1 MNTLNIGQNR
11 FLQRKEFYTKFAQ
24 INTLKLSKT
33 ELIKLLKQYTEL
45 NNITYSDELFFTLN
59 ALHRDVMQLVCHDI
73 HETVSRVFGSIAV
86 FYYTHGVQLRINP
99 RDIALDVESS
109 VVGGELSEVEVDQG
123 LAKNCKLLAELS
135 KNIKKFID
143 IVEKKKTYYAA
154 TTENTRSIASLFK
167 DETSAN
173 EYVKS
178 QKAIKRVDPVR
189 NIEPIELTDFELQQM
204 RYRTEIEF

>member
-45 NNITYSDELFFTLN
+45 NNITCSHELFFTLN
-59 ALHRDVMQLVCHDI
+59 TLHRDVMQLVCHDI

-86 FYYTHGVQLRINP
+86 FYYTHGVQLRIEP
-99 RDIALDVESS
+99 RDIALDVDAS
-109 VVGGELSEVEVDQG
+109 VVGGEISEVDVDQG
-123 LAKNCKLLAELS
+123 LAKNCKLLAELG

-143 IVEKKKTYYAA
+143 IVEIKKTYYAV
-154 TTENTRSIASLFK
+154 TTEKTRSIASLFK
-167 DETSAN
+167 DETLAN
-173 EYVKS
+173 EFVKS
-178 QKAIKRVDPVR
+178 QKAIKRVDPAIRV
-189 NIEPIELTDFELQQM
+189 EPIELTDFELQQM

>member
-1 MNTLNIGQNR
+1 MNKLNIGQHL

-45 NNITYSDELFFTLN
+45 NNITYSHELFFTLD

-73 HETVSRVFGSIAV
+73 HETVSRVFGSVAV

-99 RDIALDVESS
+99 RDIALDVDAS

-123 LAKNCKLLAELS
+123 LVKNCKLLAELGQ
-135 KNIKKFID
+135 NIKKFID
-143 IVEKKKTYYAA
+143 IVEKKKTYYAT
-154 TTENTRSIASLFK
+154 TTEKTRSIASLFK
-167 DETSAN
+167 DETLAH

-178 QKAIKRVDPVR
+178 QQAIKRAEPIRYV
-189 NIEPIELTDFELQQM
+189 EPIELTDFELQQM
-204 RYRTEIEF
+204 RYHVDMEF

>member
-1 MNTLNIGQNR
+1 MNKLNIGQNR

-33 ELIKLLKQYTEL
+33 ELIKILKQYTKL
-45 NNITYSDELFFTLN
+45 NNVTYSHELFFTLN
-59 ALHRDVMQLVCHDI
+59 ALHRDVMQLVCRDI
-73 HETVSRVFGSIAV
+73 HETVSRVFGIIAV

-99 RDIALDVESS
+99 RDIALDVDAS
-109 VVGGELSEVEVDQG
+109 VVEGGLSGVEVDQG

-135 KNIKKFID
+135 KNIQKFID

-154 TTENTRSIASLFK
+154 TTEKTRSIASLFK
-167 DETSAN
+167 NETLAK

-189 NIEPIELTDFELQQM
+189 HIEPIDLTDFELQQM
-204 RYRTEIEF
+204 RYAVEMEF

>member
-1 MNTLNIGQNR
+1 MNKLNIGQNR

-33 ELIKLLKQYTEL
+33 ELIKILKHYTEL
-45 NNITYSDELFFTLN
+45 NNVTYSHELFFTLN
-59 ALHRDVMQLVCHDI
+59 ALHRDVMQLVCNDI

-86 FYYTHGVQLRINP
+86 FYYTHGVQLRIDP
-99 RDIALDVESS
+99 RDIALDVNAS

-123 LAKNCKLLAELS
+123 LAKNCKLLAELG

-143 IVEKKKTYYAA
+143 IVEIKKTYYAV

-167 DETSAN
+167 DETLAN
-173 EYVKS
+173 EYAKS
-178 QKAIKRVDPVR
+178 QKAIQRV
-189 NIEPIELTDFELQQM
+189 EPIDLTDFELQQM
-204 RYRTEIEF
+204 RYAVEMEF

>member
-1 MNTLNIGQNR
+1 MNKLNIGQNR

-86 FYYTHGVQLRINP
+86 FYYTHGVQLRIDS
-99 RDIALDVESS
+99 RDIALDVDTS
-109 VVGGELSEVEVDQG
+109 VVGGYLSGVEVDQG
-123 LAKNCKLLAELS
+123 LAKNCKLLAELG

-143 IVEKKKTYYAA
+143 IVEKKKTYYAT
-154 TTENTRSIASLFK
+154 TTEQTRSITNLFRDESL
-167 DETSAN
+167 AN
-173 EYVKS
+173 EFINS
-178 QKAIKRVDPVR
+178 QAAINRTDPVR
-189 NIEPIELTDFELQQM
+189 CVESIELTDFELQQM
-204 RYRTEIEF
+204 RYRVDMEF

>member
-33 ELIKLLKQYTEL
+33 ELIKLLKRYTEL
-45 NNITYSDELFFTLN
+45 NNITYSYELFFTLN

-73 HETVSRVFGSIAV
+73 HETVNRVFGSIDV
-86 FYYTHGVQLRINP
+86 FYYTHGIKLRIDP
-99 RDIALDVESS
+99 RDIALDVEAS
-109 VVGGELSEVEVDQG
+109 VVGGEISEVDVDQG
-123 LAKNCKLLAELS
+123 LAKNCKLLAELG

-143 IVEKKKTYYAA
+143 IVEIKKTYYAV
-154 TTENTRSIASLFK
+154 TTEKTRSIASLFK
-167 DETSAN
+167 NETLAN
-173 EYVKS
+173 EFVKS
-178 QKAIKRVDPVR
+178 QKAIKRVDPAIRV
-189 NIEPIELTDFELQQM
+189 EPIELTDFELQQM